1 MESSEC
7 LTGNG
12 PWVQFSPG
20 GSLDGQDHSELS
32 PREKLR
38 EGMEHHYTTA
48 RHSSHAT
55 GQARRR
61 TDTVATCS
69 GSKAGLP
76 EMLDTGAGGG
86 ESGGVRGGSQ
96 KLRAWS
102 GGLVL
107 P

>member
-1 MESSEC
+1 M

-12 PWVQFSPG
+12 PRVQFSPG

-32 PREKLR
+32 PRGKVR
-38 EGMEHHYTTA
+38 EGPEHHYTTA
-48 RHSSHAT
+48 LHSSHAT
-55 GQARRR
+55 GQVRHR

-69 GSKAGLP
+69 GSEAKLP
-76 EMLDTGAGGG
+76 QMLGTRVG

-102 GGLVL
+102 GGSVL